1 MQQVHAKKFLG
12 QHFLTDLNVARRI
25 AETLT
30 QGPVLEIGPGMGVL
44 TQFLLKNPD
53 IDLTAIELDRE
64 SVAYLKEW
72 YPELKLIEGDFLKLD
87 LNKLYPEGEFCVIG
101 NYPYNISSQIFFKV
115 LDYKDRIPVC
125 SGMIQK
131 EVAERLASRPG
142 KKAYGILSVLLQ
154 AWYDIEYLF
163 TVDEHVFNPPPKVK
177 SAVVRL
183 CRNSRHELGCDEAL
197 FKTVVKTAFNQRR
210 KQMRNSLQ
218 GIVGKGNPI
227 LNNEIFT
234 KRPEQLSV
242 EEFINL
248 TKLIDLLDVSDKT
261 EDTLEGFLKIDIQ
274 EDEEMEE
281 IEMSSRYI
289 QTDDSIVANSNFLK
303 ENFEVEPV
311 NFILK
316 NNILVTTRDVDLESF
331 NETVKKMFVNTR
343 NFPSGYHVLV
353 ALMETR
359 VEKDADLIEDTTDM
373 ITALSGEI
381 NATDQVD
388 EDVLI
393 QIKDLQEKVTVI
405 RQNIMECGVRG
416 VLVLLVAAAKMDKQ
430 RVISNL
436 LKCDFFPEELQ
447 PRLTMVIKDINSLFD
462 YTRFGF
468 DRLDYLQD
476 TFLGLVNIEQNKIIK
491 IFTVIN
497 IIFLPPTLIAS
508 MFGMNFLDVP
518 KMGWIKGFGFTLV
531 LMIIF
536 NALILL
542 IFKKK
547 KWL

>member
-1 MQQVHAKKFLG
+1 
-12 QHFLTDLNVARRI
+12 
-25 AETLT
+25 
-30 QGPVLEIGPGMGVL
+30 
-44 TQFLLKNPD
+44 
-53 IDLTAIELDRE
+53 
-64 SVAYLKEW
+64 
-72 YPELKLIEGDFLKLD
+72 
-87 LNKLYPEGEFCVIG
+87 
-101 NYPYNISSQIFFKV
+101 
-115 LDYKDRIPVC
+115 
-125 SGMIQK
+125 
-131 EVAERLASRPG
+131 
-142 KKAYGILSVLLQ
+142 
-154 AWYDIEYLF
+154 
-163 TVDEHVFNPPPKVK
+163 
-177 SAVVRL
+177 
-183 CRNSRHELGCDEAL
+183 
-197 FKTVVKTAFNQRR
+197 
-210 KQMRNSLQ
+210 
-218 GIVGKGNPI
+218 
-227 LNNEIFT
+227 
-234 KRPEQLSV
+234 
-242 EEFINL
+242 
-248 TKLIDLLDVSDKT
+248 
-261 EDTLEGFLKIDIQ
+261 
-274 EDEEMEE
+274 MEE

-373 ITALSGEI
+373 ITALSSEI

-405 RQNIMECGVRG
+405 RQNIM
-416 VLVLLVAAAKMDKQ
+416 DKQ

-436 LKCDFFPEELQ
+436 LKCDFFPEDLQ

-518 KMGWIKGFGFTLV
+518 KMGWIKGFIITTL

-536 NALILL
+536 NAFILL
-542 IFKKK
+542 IFRKK